1 MPKTYKI
8 KICTNCGKAE
18 GKNWARHWK
27 KQHPV
32 EEIKELFPGE
42 APSHPFDDNWVYL
55 IKNKKLKEL
64 FKNGQK
70 QFPPQEP
77 FIE

>member
-1 MPKTYKI
+1 M
-8 KICTNCGKAE
+8 
-18 GKNWARHWK
+18 
-27 KQHPV
+27 